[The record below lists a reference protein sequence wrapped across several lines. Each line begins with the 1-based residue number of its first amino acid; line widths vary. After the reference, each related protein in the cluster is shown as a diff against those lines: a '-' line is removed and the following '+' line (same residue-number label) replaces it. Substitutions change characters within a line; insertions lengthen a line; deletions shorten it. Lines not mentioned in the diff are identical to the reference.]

1 MNDHFA
7 GWYYFYIL
15 IFKGIARKII
25 SHAGKVIKESKH
37 IYDTSFD
44 RPDLF
49 MSKFFGGGVLMFKN
63 FIIISIIFFLPS
75 LSISQEGLPVSVQ
88 DMVFCKAIHDRSPMD
103 IDINFANS
111 IERVYCFT
119 KLSSELDTTSIS
131 HVWYYN
137 DTQMAIVD
145 LDINAKSWRTW
156 SSKRIVKEWTGPWRV
171 DVISSEGNIL
181 SSKEFQVRSHL
192 E

>member
-1 MNDHFA
+1 MNDHFS
-7 GWYYFYIL
+7 GRYCFCIL
-15 IFKGIARKII
+15 IFKGSTRKII
-25 SHAGKVIKESKH
+25 FHAGKTIKESKH
-37 IYDTSFD
+37 LYDTSFD

-49 MSKFFGGGVLMFKN
+49 TDTIFGGGVMILKN

-75 LSISQEGLPVSVQ
+75 LSFSQEGLPVSVQ
-88 DMVFCKAIHDRSPMD
+88 DIVFCKTIHDRNPMD
-103 IDINFANS
+103 VETNFINTV
-111 IERVYCFT
+111 ERVYCYT

-145 LDINAKSWRTW
+145 LDINSKSWRTW

-171 DVISSEGNIL
+171 DVISSEGKII
-181 SSKEFQVRSHL
+181 SSKEFQISSHL